1 VRAPYRDFEGWV
13 RWNREHD
20 EQSERSDWPPARG
33 IKPPPKHEVWRW
45 HWKDGAWWGK
55 SYKEGS
61 REGGPDT
68 VPGKH
73 TEHNR
78 RKKERRLE
86 RQERIRAEDADDP
99 EGAGAREAA
108 RRAEAAENEL
118 LHQLRTRTMN
128 VVIEA
133 SAKAVAGKT
142 FAAAAE
148 AEQRRWT
155 NEARQWADQEREAGA
170 SRGSGDSWQERR
182 QSKGGARA
190 SSGSRDIWHED
201 GGWHESGGKGGKSGS
216 GGKGGK
222 GGKHWSPTSGWTTGG
237 QGSWESWGDRE
248 SWDDRGPRP
257 GW

>member
-1 VRAPYRDFEGWV
+1 
-13 RWNREHD
+13 
-20 EQSERSDWPPARG
+20 
-33 IKPPPKHEVWRW
+33 VWRW

-55 SYKEGS
+55 SYKDGP
-61 REGGPDT
+61 REGGPNT

-73 TEHNR
+73 LEQNR
-78 RKKERRLE
+78 RKKERRLQ
-86 RQERIRAEDADDP
+86 RMGRISEEDANDP

-108 RRAEAAENEL
+108 RRAEAADNEL

-133 SAKAVAGKT
+133 SAKTVAGKT

-155 NEARQWADQEREAGA
+155 NEARQWAEKEREAGA

-201 GGWHESGGKGGKSGS
+201 GGWHQSGGKGGKSGS
-216 GGKGGK
+216 SGKGGRGGK

-237 QGSWESWGDRE
+237 QGSWESW
-248 SWDDRGPRP
+248 DDEDFWGPRGPRP
-257 GW
+257 D